1 MSENINTTG
10 PTSAALLER
19 NGQTEKIVVNTILYL
34 TVIGI
39 FIVVI
44 GIVWAIG
51 DLFATDKFEQWL
63 AASIQTKIF
72 TIGLIL
78 LGVFFLSLFLVVL
91 YKRRRSTIQGAL
103 FKDKPKSEMKGE
115 EEYGLAKFIT
125 AGGLISILLVILGL
139 IIALIQYLVTGD
151 ALEDSLGIVSF
162 LSGLT
167 GGSAAIAIGFSV
179 LIFDFLIYGFIYV
192 WLNGQWLVINK
203 ILSSNKQVQEKHPF
217 TKKEKIVGRIIF
229 GLIVVELV
237 MIVFGIVW
245 AIIESITSDWGSE
258 FRTYPLGIQIAF
270 YGLFAALL
278 FATLIFATFFY
289 KKGMNMIMTAIFVR
303 KIPKSQSRDNLYAKI
318 ITAGFLAGITFIV
331 VGLGIWII
339 SLIVEA
345 ISSGGATGN
354 FFTVLGNLSG
364 GLELLAY
371 GSILEVFTIL
381 ALAFTFFLFNG
392 YAWSMEKILKIE
404 QSIDGGLE
412 GNKQKQ
418 TELKEQRAK
427 ERDEK
432 KAAKKAEKKKLKEE
446 KKKEKNSK
454 KE

>member
-1 MSENINTTG
+1 MSENKNTTG
-10 PTSAALLER
+10 PKSAALLQR
-19 NGQTEKIVVNTILYL
+19 NGQTEKIIVNTILYL

-39 FIVVI
+39 FIVIV

-51 DLFATDKFEQWL
+51 DLFSKDKLQLFL
-63 AASIQTKIF
+63 DASIQTQIF

-91 YKRRRSTIQGAL
+91 YKRRRDTIQGAL
-103 FKDKPKSEMKGE
+103 FKDKPKSEMKEE

-125 AGGLISILLVILGL
+125 AGGLISIILVILGL
-139 IIALIQYLVTGD
+139 IIALLQYLITGD
-151 ALEDSLGIVSF
+151 ELEDPLGIVSF
-162 LSGLT
+162 LGSLE
-167 GGSAAIAIGFSV
+167 GGSAVIAIGFAV

-203 ILSSNKQVQEKHPF
+203 ILLSNKQVQETHPF
-217 TKKEKIVGRIIF
+217 TKNEKVVGRIIF

-245 AIIESITSDWGSE
+245 AIIESITTDWGAI
-258 FRTYPLGIQIAF
+258 FDTYPLGIKISF

-278 FATLIFATFFY
+278 FATMIFATFFY
-289 KKGMNMIMTAIFVR
+289 KRGMNMIMTAVFVR
-303 KIPKSQSRDNLYAKI
+303 KIPKSQSKDNLYAKI
-318 ITAGFLAGITFIV
+318 ITGGFLVGITLIV
-331 VGLGIWII
+331 LGLGIWVIQLLVDLI
-339 SLIVEA
+339 ST
-345 ISSGGATGN
+345 GGSTGN
-354 FFTVLGNLSG
+354 IFTILHDLSS

-371 GSILEVFTIL
+371 GSILEIFTFL
-381 ALAFTFFLFNG
+381 TLAFIFFMFNG

-412 GNKQKQ
+412 GNKQKAA
-418 TELKEQRAK
+418 ELREQRAK
-427 ERDEK
+427 DREEK

-446 KKKEKNSK
+446 KKKAKKAK